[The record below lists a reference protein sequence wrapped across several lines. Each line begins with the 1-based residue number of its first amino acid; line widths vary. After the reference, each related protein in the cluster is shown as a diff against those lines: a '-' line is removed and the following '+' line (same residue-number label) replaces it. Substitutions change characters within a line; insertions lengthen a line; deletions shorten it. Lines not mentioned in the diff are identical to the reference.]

1 MEKEKDF
8 VAGVGREA
16 EIDGLEVEEERG
28 SRGSG
33 FETVRELLRV
43 EVVNEREVD
52 WRDEFEREEVV
63 EGRG

>member
-33 FETVRELLRV
+33 FDTVRELLRV
-43 EVVNEREVD
+43 EVDNEREVD
-52 WRDEFEREEVV
+52 
-63 EGRG
+63 